1 MPRLARPWWPL
12 VVVPALAA
20 GVAPAALAA
29 QSAYEELQTFS
40 GVLNHIRVNYADSV
54 TYAEL
59 VRAAIDGMLRSL
71 DPHSY
76 FLLRRDWERE
86 QAFERGELV
95 GTGVALEEEDSAATV
110 LSLIPDGPAAKAGVE
125 PGDRVT
131 EIGDTSVAGLKL
143 EEVELRLRGPKGSK
157 VRVTLERGSR
167 LEPETL
173 TVTLKHEALK
183 PPPVVW
189 TTMLDSITGYLQ
201 LIRFGPKGGTEVHDG
216 LKRLKRQGAR
226 QLVLDLRN
234 NPGGSV
240 EAAVEI
246 ASDFLPKATVVFHT
260 KGRKRDANQD
270 FVTQHDGDFRD
281 QPLVVLINRGSAS
294 ASEALAGSL
303 QDHDRALILGR
314 RSFGK
319 ALVLAGFMVLP
330 AGDQVV
336 LTIARV
342 YTPSGRII
350 QRRYKGLAYEQ
361 YLSFAGKSGAA
372 EDTLAVFRTD
382 HGRTVRGGG
391 GIVPDVALVAAGA
404 PPVWW
409 SVAADSGFVT
419 AVADSVA
426 QTLPATA
433 AARTQ
438 WMAGRDRWVQSL
450 LVPLLARVRS
460 RLHVAAQPDS
470 LLADRMALLLAA
482 RTATVRWPPD
492 GGDELRVRNDSDI
505 RAALGYFPRLAELLS
520 GPR

>member
-1 MPRLARPWWPL
+1 MPRLAASWWPL
-12 VVVPALAA
+12 FVVPALAA
-20 GVAPAALAA
+20 GVAPDRLAA

-76 FLLRRDWERE
+76 FLSRRDWERQE
-86 QAFERGELV
+86 AFERGDLV
-95 GTGVALEEEDSAATV
+95 GTGVTLDEEDSAATV
-110 LSLIPDGPAAKAGVE
+110 LSLTPDGPAARAGVE
-125 PGDRVT
+125 PGDRIA
-131 EIGDTSVAGLKL
+131 EIADTSVAGLKL
-143 EEVELRLRGPKGSK
+143 EEVELRLAGPKGSK
-157 VRVTLERGSR
+157 VRVKLERGLR

-173 TVTLKHEALK
+173 TVTLKREALK

-189 TTMLDSITGYLQ
+189 TAMVDSVTGYLQ
-201 LIRFGPKGGTEVHDG
+201 LIWFGPKAAAEVRDG
-216 LKRLKRQGAR
+216 LKRLERQGAR

-234 NPGGSV
+234 NPGGIV
-240 EAAVEI
+240 DAAVEI
-246 ASDFLPKATVVFHT
+246 ASDFLPKATVVFRT
-260 KGRKRDANQD
+260 KGRKQDANQD

-281 QPLVVLINRGSAS
+281 LPLVVLINGGSAS

-319 ALVLAGFMVLP
+319 ALVLAGFVVLP
-330 AGDQVV
+330 AGDRVQ

-350 QRRYKGLAYEQ
+350 QRRYKGLAREQ
-361 YLSFAGKSGAA
+361 YLAFAGKAGAA
-372 EDTLAVFRTD
+372 EDTLTVFRTD
-382 HGRTVRGGG
+382 HGRAVRGGG
-391 GIVPDVALVAAGA
+391 GIVPDVVLAAPGA

-409 SVAADSGFVT
+409 SVAADSGFVA

-433 AARTQ
+433 AARAH
-438 WMAGRDRWVQSL
+438 WIAGRERWAASL
-450 LVPLLARVRS
+450 LVPFLARVRA

-470 LLADRMALLLAA
+470 LLADRMALLLAVRA
-482 RTATVRWPPD
+482 ATVRWPPD

-505 RAALGYFPRLAELLS
+505 RAAVGTFPRLAELLS
-520 GPR
+520 GSP